1 MLCVSGSGGY
11 GYLTWFSAATF
22 MQVTNIVLNVIERA
36 AKTAVDVAKV
46 IRTCGNVSFPAHLGS
61 LVDKER

>member
-1 MLCVSGSGGY
+1 
-11 GYLTWFSAATF
+11 